1 MPRGGYR
8 PGSGR
13 KKGSLGAA
21 GKARLAI
28 ANRPINVTPLEYM
41 LTVMRNEAQPKE
53 IRDWMA
59 IAAAPYCHPKAR
71 GGSVAVDR
79 RGNRT
84 PAG

>member
-1 MPRGGYR
+1 MARGGYR

-28 ANRPINVTPLEYM
+28 ANRPINVTPLEFM
-41 LTVMRNEAQPKE
+41 LTVMRDATQPKE

-71 GGSVAVDR
+71 GGSVAVDDQGR
-79 RGNRT
+79 HA